1 MTIFSYV
8 VVGLLAVLGVS
19 ALVEFY
25 KKVIRKG
32 QSGVW
37 ENRIVA
43 GVLSIG
49 AAVLIC
55 LTGLAYLFFGNMI
68 ANIAVYSVAIFLL
81 QLFVDMKIIKAILEA
96 AIRFIDLEKFI
107 DMVLEHLGITS
118 DKIAKILTNLGITE
132 DKLKKALLDAGV
144 PEDLTNKIIDV
155 LFHRNK

>member
-19 ALVEFY
+19 MLVEFY
-25 KKVIRKG
+25 KKYIRKG
-32 QSGVW
+32 ESGVW

-43 GVLSIG
+43 AVLSIG

-81 QLFVDMKIIKAILEA
+81 QLFVDMKIIKALLEA
-96 AIRFIDLEKFI
+96 AIKFIDLEKFV
-107 DMVLEHLGITS
+107 DMVFTALGLTPE
-118 DKIAKILTNLGITE
+118 KVAKILANLGITE
-132 DKLKKALLDAGV
+132 EKLKKALLDAGI